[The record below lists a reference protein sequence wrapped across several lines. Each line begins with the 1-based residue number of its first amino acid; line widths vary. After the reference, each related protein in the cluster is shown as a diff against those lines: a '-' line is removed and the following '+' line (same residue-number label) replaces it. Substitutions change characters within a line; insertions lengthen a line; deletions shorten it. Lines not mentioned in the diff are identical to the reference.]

1 MYILADIK
9 EIVEIKVVIETK
21 TTFDF
26 SETKKFLFF
35 NVKDFIFNKYI
46 CEMYILADIK

>member
-9 EIVEIKVVIETK
+9 EIVKIKIYIGTK

-26 SETKKFLFF
+26 PGTIKFLFF
-35 NVKDFIFNKYI
+35 NVKEFIFNKYI